1 LHNRCL
7 YLIGISRPLFRTP
20 HLINFEDSLPIGF
33 KPERKATMA
42 QKGLK
47 RKLAAILSADAVGY
61 SRLMGKDEEATV
73 RTLSAYREVMSA
85 LIRQHNGRVLDF
97 PGDNLLAEFASVV
110 DAVHCAMAV
119 QKEITAHNAK
129 LPEER
134 KMQFRIGINL
144 GDVIQEGKKI
154 YGEGVNVAARLE
166 SLAEPGGICISGI
179 AYDQVKKKLNLEF
192 QYAGKKSLKNIEGP
206 VDVHRVLPMS
216 DAEMKKGIKA
226 QVEHMAFPLPER
238 PSIAVL
244 PFTNMSGDPAQ
255 EYIGDG
261 ISENII
267 SALSVGSGMFVIA
280 RNSTFI
286 YKGRSVKVQQIAED
300 LGVRYVLEGSVQKSG
315 DRLRVSA
322 QLIDALNG
330 YHLWSDKY
338 DRKMKALFELQDEIT
353 QKIVVSLQVEL
364 THGEQARAYAKT
376 TGNLEAWS
384 HGVRGNDLLDKFNRE
399 DNIKAREH
407 LEAAIKLDPRYV
419 LAYVWLGATHTAA
432 AAYGWSE
439 SPAESFKRAHELGQK
454 AIALDDKSASVHIM
468 LALIYLFQ
476 RDYDRAI
483 AAGKLA
489 ISLDPNFSIGHAHL
503 AQIMFFGGKFEEA
516 IALTEKAMRLSPYY
530 PAFYLSPLSRSFAI
544 LGRYEE
550 AITSSNQLYNRSR
563 SGDYPEDWALIH
575 LAGIYAASGREDEAR
590 TFMAQ
595 ALRINPSVSAAFFK
609 QSQPFKNPAHLQRE
623 LKTLIRTGLP
633 Q

>member
-1 LHNRCL
+1 
-7 YLIGISRPLFRTP
+7 
-20 HLINFEDSLPIGF
+20 
-33 KPERKATMA
+33 MA
-42 QKGLK
+42 QGGLK
-47 RKLAAILSADAVGY
+47 RKLAAILSADAVAY
-61 SRLMGKDEEATV
+61 SRLMGEDEEATV
-73 RTLSAYREVMSA
+73 RTLTAYREVMST
-85 LIRQHNGRVLDF
+85 LIRQYTGRVQDA

-110 DAVHCAMAV
+110 AAVQCAMAV
-119 QKEITAHNAK
+119 QKEITARNEK
-129 LPEER
+129 LPENR

-144 GDVIQEGKKI
+144 GDVIQEGEKI

-179 AYDQVKKKLNLEF
+179 AFDQIKKKLDLEF
-192 QYAGKKSLKNIEGP
+192 QYAGKKRLKNIEEAVHVYRLLP
-206 VDVHRVLPMS
+206 VP
-216 DAEMKKGIKA
+216 DAAVNKGITA
-226 QVEHMAFPLPER
+226 LAERMAYPLPQR

-244 PFTNMSGDPAQ
+244 PFTNMSGDLAQ
-255 EYIGDG
+255 DYIGDG

-280 RNSTFI
+280 RNSTFT

-315 DRLRVSA
+315 ERLRVTA

-338 DRKMKALFELQDEIT
+338 DRKMKELFELQDEIT

-376 TGNLEAWS
+376 TDNLEAWS
-384 HGVRGNDLLDKFNRE
+384 YGVKGNDLLDKFNKE
-399 DNIKAREH
+399 DNVKARKL
-407 LEAAIKLDPRYV
+407 LETAIELDPGYV

-432 AAYGWSE
+432 AAYGWSA
-439 SPAESFKRAHELGQK
+439 SPIDSFKRAHELGLK
-454 AIALDDKSASVHIM
+454 AMALDDKSASVHIM

-476 RDYDRAI
+476 REHDRAV

-503 AQIMFFGGKFEEA
+503 AQIMFFAGQFEEA

-530 PAFYLSPLSRSFAI
+530 PAFYLSPLARSYAFR
-544 LGRYEE
+544 GRFKE
-550 AITSSNQLYNRSR
+550 AIATCNQLYDRSR
-563 SGDYPEDWALIH
+563 SGDYPEDWALVH
-575 LAGIYAASGREDEAR
+575 LAGIYAASDREDEAR
-590 TFMAQ
+590 SFMAQ
-595 ALRINPSVSAAFFK
+595 VIRINPGLSSAFFK

-623 LKTLIRTGLP
+623 LETLMRTGLP
-633 Q
+633 E

>member
-1 LHNRCL
+1 
-7 YLIGISRPLFRTP
+7 
-20 HLINFEDSLPIGF
+20 
-33 KPERKATMA
+33 MA
-42 QKGLK
+42 QGGLK
-47 RKLAAILSADAVGY
+47 RKLSAILSADAVSY
-61 SRLMGKDEEATV
+61 SRLMGEDEEATV
-73 RTLSAYREVMSA
+73 LTLTAYREVMST
-85 LIRQHNGRVLDF
+85 LIRQYNGRVLDA

-110 DAVHCAMAV
+110 DAVQCAMAV
-119 QKEITAHNAK
+119 QKEIKIRNEK
-129 LPEER
+129 LPEDR

-144 GDVIQEGKKI
+144 GDVIQEGEKI

-179 AYDQVKKKLNLEF
+179 AFDQVKKKLNLEF
-192 QYAGKKSLKNIEGP
+192 QYAGKKSLKNIEEAIH
-206 VDVHRVLPMS
+206 VYRVLPVP
-216 DAEMKKGIKA
+216 DAVVKKEHTA
-226 QVEHMAFPLPER
+226 QVERMAYPLPQR

-255 EYIGDG
+255 DYIGDG

-267 SALSVGSGMFVIA
+267 SALSVGPGMFVIA
-280 RNSTFI
+280 RNSTFT

-300 LGVRYVLEGSVQKSG
+300 LGVRYVLEGSVQKSA
-315 DRLRVSA
+315 DRLRVTA

-338 DRKMKALFELQDEIT
+338 DRKMVELFELQDEIT
-353 QKIVVSLQVEL
+353 KKIVVSLQVEL

-376 TGNLEAWS
+376 TDNLEAWS
-384 HGVRGNDLLDKFNRE
+384 YGVKGNYLLDKFNKE
-399 DNIKAREH
+399 DNVKAREL
-407 LEAAIKLDPRYV
+407 LETAIELDPGYV

-439 SPAESFKRAHELGQK
+439 SPANSFKRAHELGRR
-454 AIALDDKSASVHIM
+454 AMALDDKSASVHIM

-476 RDYDRAI
+476 REHNRAI

-503 AQIMFFGGKFEEA
+503 AQIMFFSGRFEEA

-530 PAFYLSPLSRSFAI
+530 PAFYLSPFARSYAFK
-544 LGRYEE
+544 GRFKE
-550 AITSSNQLYNRSR
+550 AIAASNQLYDRSCR
-563 SGDYPEDWALIH
+563 GEYPEDWALIH
-575 LAGIYAASGREDEAR
+575 LVGIYAASGREDEAR
-590 TFMAQ
+590 SFMAN
-595 ALRINPSVSAAFFK
+595 ALRINPGLSSAFFK

-623 LKTLIRTGLP
+623 LETLLRAGFP